1 MLELYHSA
9 GGVLEALLALVPPH
23 TPEIPTSQIACNI
36 RYSAHTSLALSSLG
50 QYHISSHTNKYPFS
64 QHFRLFDWDSDS
76 ACACLEAART

>member
-9 GGVLEALLALVPPH
+9 GGVLEALLVLVPPH

-50 QYHISSHTNKYPFS
+50 
-64 QHFRLFDWDSDS
+64 
-76 ACACLEAART
+76 